1 MQDVY
6 RLAMN
11 RVMVQRIILIVV
23 LASSISAQPLLD
35 NSRCGRIVNV
45 GRIEV
50 RGVLESYSGGFINN
64 ARGVVTITG
73 DARIE
78 QDVLAGRTEFIGDT
92 AAARQQIPQI
102 TYSVLYFRGRSIK
115 QLDTSY
121 RRHLVSTDTL
131 IVEQPSQLRIHQ
143 NYPLIARGRIH
154 HDGSVNDDGS
164 YGAIVLQDSRE
175 QLLTGRGQVSALE
188 LDNSTGV
195 GMSDSANIT
204 IRHTLYLHR
213 GELRNSVESNVTMQP
228 RSLVIRTDSS
238 AVVEFLRY
246 TGGYSVR
253 YEGSA
258 RITTGNEIPPA
269 DNILQSLTV
278 VNDGGLQLD
287 RHVTVNDS
295 LIVGT
300 AERPTFIFTERDSL
314 ERYVLTYTPSERNPF
329 YEHPRSEVFG
339 SLRRTGVL
347 GDSLS
352 QVYTNRFT
360 WLAVRLPSSQVPSS
374 VTMRTL
380 PQTFP
385 PYPDGTTKVRRAFF
399 VQANDSNG
407 APLSMLPYTF
417 GYAWLDTPNEPGTN
431 ESNGLDRTRTILLH
445 WNGARWRNI
454 RSSRLPA
461 SLDDSGWAYSF
472 ADTLSQLG
480 PFAIGYPV
488 PVQVCLDAR
497 VLLEGPYRHGTMAT
511 DLARRRLIPSTPP
524 NIYPYNRDPNRATIN
539 TVTIDSNIVDWVLI
553 ELRPSPASL
562 QRIYRTALL
571 RADGALV
578 DVDGVSR
585 VCFDPSVD
593 TTTYY
598 VAIHHRNHLAI
609 MTANPL
615 RLVSD
620 EQPAQFL
627 TLSTASAILGG
638 AAALKPID
646 YTPTDG
652 VIFGMVAGDVNGDGA
667 VDINDRADYDAI
679 WNGCVEEGYLN
690 RDTDMSGIVTT
701 RDANK
706 TWNNRGRT
714 TNVPR

>member
-1 MQDVY
+1 MQDIYKLV
-6 RLAMN
+6 MN
-11 RVMVQRIILIVV
+11 RVIVQYALWTSVILNSV
-23 LASSISAQPLLD
+23 SAQPLLD
-35 NSRCGRIVNV
+35 NSTCGRIINA

-64 ARGVVTITG
+64 ARGVVTISG

-102 TYSVLYFRGRSIK
+102 TYTVLYFRGRSIK

-121 RRHLVSTDTL
+121 RRNLVSMDTL

-164 YGAIVLQDSRE
+164 YGAIVLQGSRE
-175 QLLTGRGQVSALE
+175 QLLTGRGQVSALK

-195 GMSDSANIT
+195 RMSDSANIA

-213 GELRNSVESNVTMQP
+213 GELRNSVESNVTMLP

-238 AVVEFLRY
+238 AVIEFLRY
-246 TGGYSVR
+246 RGGYSAR
-253 YEGSA
+253 YEGSG

-287 RHVTVNDS
+287 RHITVNDS

-300 AERPTFIFTERDSL
+300 SQRPTFIFTERDSL
-314 ERYVLTYTPSERNPF
+314 ERYVLTYTPSARNPF
-329 YEHPRSEVFG
+329 YEHPRSEVVG

-352 QVYTNRFT
+352 QMYTNRFT

-385 PYPDGTTKVRRAFF
+385 PYPDGTTKARRAFF
-399 VQANDSNG
+399 VDANDRNG
-407 APLSMLPYTF
+407 APLTTLPYTF
-417 GYAWLDTPNEPGTN
+417 GYAWLDTTNEPGTN
-431 ESNGLDRTRTILLH
+431 ESNGIDRARAILLH
-445 WNGARWRNI
+445 WSGTQWRNI
-454 RSSRLPA
+454 RASRTPA
-461 SLDDSGWAYSF
+461 SLDGSGWAYSL

-480 PFAIGYPV
+480 PFAIGYPA

-497 VLLEGPYRHGTMAT
+497 VLLEGPYRHGMMAT

-524 NIYPYNRDPNRATIN
+524 NIYPYNHDPNRATIRARA
-539 TVTIDSNIVDWVLI
+539 IDSSIVDWVLI
-553 ELRPSPASL
+553 ELRPLPASL

-585 VCFDPSVD
+585 VCFDSTVD
-593 TTTYY
+593 TTAYY

-609 MTANPL
+609 MTADPL

-620 EQPAQFL
+620 EQPAQAIA
-627 TLSTASAILGG
+627 LSTASAVLGG

-667 VDINDRADYDAI
+667 VDINDRTDYDAI